1 MNLNGSPGLWDNLPP
16 IYKTGTVFGA
26 KPEAEILGM
35 EEVRGVS
42 LNEPLLLC
50 RSVAGAKSVAVLG
63 YGIWRWKLLTQTEDP
78 SKDVLQLFIGN
89 AIRWLTTREE
99 SKPIRIAP
107 AKEVFTGG
115 ERVEF
120 NAQVYDKT
128 YRPIEDAEVKVIVR
142 KGNETQE
149 ALLNPIGN
157 GLYEGK
163 LDGLGEGEYQFS
175 GTASLSGQQLG
186 EERGKFSVGAQE
198 IEFLQT
204 QMNKSLLEQLAYR
217 SGGKYFDP
225 QSISQL
231 PEELRRSTKLTPKEI
246 TRASEFELWSLPTIL
261 VLVILFFGT
270 EWFLRKQA
278 GLL

>member
-1 MNLNGSPGLWDNLPP
+1 
-16 IYKTGTVFGA
+16 
-26 KPEAEILGM
+26 
-35 EEVRGVS
+35 
-42 LNEPLLLC
+42 
-50 RSVAGAKSVAVLG
+50 
-63 YGIWRWKLLTQTEDP
+63 LTQTEDP

>member
-1 MNLNGSPGLWDNLPP
+1 
-16 IYKTGTVFGA
+16 
-26 KPEAEILGM
+26 
-35 EEVRGVS
+35 
-42 LNEPLLLC
+42 
-50 RSVAGAKSVAVLG
+50 
-63 YGIWRWKLLTQTEDP
+63 LLTQTVDP

-89 AIRWLTTREE
+89 AVRWLTTREE

-107 AKEVFTGG
+107 SKEVFTGG
-115 ERVEF
+115 EPVEF

-128 YRPIEDAEVKVIVR
+128 YRPIEDAEVKVILR

-149 ALLNPIGN
+149 TVLDPIGN

-186 EERGKFSVGAQE
+186 EEKGKFTVGALE
-198 IEFLQT
+198 IEFQQT
-204 QMNKSLLEQLAYR
+204 RMNKPLLEQLAYR

-225 QSISQL
+225 QDVSQL
-231 PEELRRSTKLTPKEI
+231 PDDIRRMTKFTPKET
-246 TRASEFELWSLPTIL
+246 TRASEFEVWSLTPIL
-261 VLVILFFGT
+261 ILIILFFGA
-270 EWFLRKQA
+270 EWFLRKRA

>member
-1 MNLNGSPGLWDNLPP
+1 
-16 IYKTGTVFGA
+16 
-26 KPEAEILGM
+26 
-35 EEVRGVS
+35 
-42 LNEPLLLC
+42 
-50 RSVAGAKSVAVLG
+50 
-63 YGIWRWKLLTQTEDP
+63 
-78 SKDVLQLFIGN
+78 
-89 AIRWLTTREE
+89 
-99 SKPIRIAP
+99 
-107 AKEVFTGG
+107 
-115 ERVEF
+115 
-120 NAQVYDKT
+120 
-128 YRPIEDAEVKVIVR
+128 
-142 KGNETQE
+142 
-149 ALLNPIGN
+149 
-157 GLYEGK
+157 
-163 LDGLGEGEYQFS
+163 LDGLDEGEYQFS

-204 QMNKSLLEQLAYR
+204 LMNKSLLEQLAYR